1 MEYLVPILA
10 VVVIGVLTLLVTRW
24 LSGRPSSASA
34 DEAGSPEETSR
45 EATPERARAA
55 ARRLDEPTH
64 RAVYGHIAQ
73 GRPFEAVRDYR
84 RHTGRPVREALLD
97 VQSLTLHPQVYS
109 LPVPEAEAPAPSVPT
124 SEPGPRPETDRAD
137 LDAPRDGEDCPAGT
151 IRGHGAH
158 AADPADSV
166 GEVESGSSD
175 GMPVAGEATEPAER
189 DVAAGALD
197 DVAPG
202 TAVPSMP
209 SAREELTSLTIPDDW
224 TAEPTPE
231 DPPFE
236 VEVMRGDESV
246 RLASADL
253 PPWLRDQLSAMVRDG
268 NLESAAVQL
277 SSHSS
282 LSVPEAFE
290 LLRRMKERRE
300 GGT

>member
-24 LSGRPSSASA
+24 LSGRPSPAAEASPGA
-34 DEAGSPEETSR
+34 PEISR

-55 ARRLDEPTH
+55 ARRLDEETH

-84 RHTGRPVREALLD
+84 RHTGRSVRDALLD

-109 LPVPEAEAPAPSVPT
+109 LPAPEEEPTSHTSAAPSKEGPAVDDEAEDRAPSV
-124 SEPGPRPETDRAD
+124 
-137 LDAPRDGEDCPAGT
+137 GEDRPVGPE
-151 IRGHGAH
+151 RPHGAH
-158 AADPADSV
+158 AADP
-166 GEVESGSSD
+166 
-175 GMPVAGEATEPAER
+175 VAGASEEGPAVDDVVGGPVIPPVPAE
-189 DVAAGALD
+189 
-197 DVAPG
+197 
-202 TAVPSMP
+202 
-209 SAREELTSLTIPDDW
+209 REELTSLTIPDHW
-224 TAEPTPE
+224 TAAPTPE
-231 DPPFE
+231 EPHFE

-246 RLASADL
+246 RLASEDL
-253 PPWLRDQLSAMVRDG
+253 PPWLRDQLSAMIRDG

-290 LLRRMKERRE
+290 LLRRMKERRD
-300 GGT
+300 GGG

>member
-24 LSGRPSSASA
+24 LSGRPSPAAEASPGA
-34 DEAGSPEETSR
+34 PEISR

-55 ARRLDEPTH
+55 ARRLDEETH

-84 RHTGRPVREALLD
+84 RHTGRSVRDALLD

-109 LPVPEAEAPAPSVPT
+109 LPAPEEEPT
-124 SEPGPRPETDRAD
+124 SHTSVAPPVEGPAMDHGAEDRS
-137 LDAPRDGEDCPAGT
+137 PSEGEDHSLGPG
-151 IRGHGAH
+151 RPYDAH
-158 AADPADSV
+158 AADP
-166 GEVESGSSD
+166 
-175 GMPVAGEATEPAER
+175 VAGASEEAPA
-189 DVAAGALD
+189 AD
-197 DVAPG
+197 DVADGP
-202 TAVPSMP
+202 ARP
-209 SAREELTSLTIPDDW
+209 SAPAAREGLTSLTIPDHW
-224 TAEPTPE
+224 TAAPTPE
-231 DPPFE
+231 EPPFE

-246 RLASADL
+246 RLASEDL
-253 PPWLRDQLSAMVRDG
+253 PPWLRDQLSAMIRDG

-300 GGT
+300 GGG

>member
-34 DEAGSPEETSR
+34 DPVGSPEETAW

-64 RAVYGHIAQ
+64 RALYGHIAQ

-84 RHTGRPVREALLD
+84 RHTGRPMREALLD

-109 LPVPEAEAPAPSVPT
+109 LPVPEEEAPAPSVPT
-124 SEPGPRPETDRAD
+124 SEPGPRPEADRAD
-137 LDAPRDGEDCPAGT
+137 LDAPADREGRPAET
-151 IRGHGAH
+151 LRRHGAH

-166 GEVESGSSD
+166 GVVEAGSPDGTSAPGEV
-175 GMPVAGEATEPAER
+175 TEPAEQ
-189 DVAAGALD
+189 DAPAGATD
-197 DVAPG
+197 DVAHG
-202 TAVPSMP
+202 AAVPSVP
-209 SAREELTSLTIPDDW
+209 SAREELTSLTVPDNW

-231 DPPFE
+231 EPPFE

-246 RLASADL
+246 RLASEDL
-253 PPWLRDQLSAMVRDG
+253 PPWLRDQLSAMIRDG

-300 GGT
+300 GGA